1 MIDAL
6 PPPAIIIKGD
16 RVLSVFV
23 KIKDLNGTPTPPN
36 PVRIMGKVVP
46 GAPYSDKATV
56 WDGTGHVTVNCPKPL
71 PFGLMLYAEG
81 EYYQGV
87 LEPTVIKTYDKG
99 ASAIWEWSQGPD
111 KPDIPKPVIVWGKVI
126 VPTPATVRGSV
137 SFTAKPIVASVTTS
151 CETCWTTTT
160 ERITGW
166 VLDTETVE
174 LTITEGGRNW
184 SGTFERKKD

>member
-6 PPPAIIIKGD
+6 PPPAIIIKTD

-36 PVRIMGKVVP
+36 PVRIVGKTIP
-46 GAPYSDKATV
+46 GAPFSGRV
-56 WDGTGHVTVNCPKPL
+56 SVSDGTGTVVVNAPKPL
-71 PFGLMLYAEG
+71 PRGLVIYAEG
-81 EYYQGV
+81 EYYQGAIDA
-87 LEPTVIKTYDKG
+87 TAIKTYDVN
-99 ASAIWEWSQGPD
+99 SSYIWEWSQGPD
-111 KPDIPKPVIVWGKVI
+111 KPDIPKPVTVWGKVL

-137 SFTAKPIVASVTTS
+137 SFSAKPIVASVTTS

-166 VLDTETVE
+166 VLDTDTVE
-174 LTITEGGRNW
+174 LNITEGGRNW
-184 SGTFERKKD
+184 SGVFERKRE